1 MKAKIHPEYIDCHV
15 HCGCG
20 NSFTTR
26 ATVAK
31 LAVEICS
38 SCHPFYTGK
47 QKFVDAAGRVEK
59 FQQRFA
65 WKEDSIGSVLGDAQ
79 KARGEQRKALQD
91 EEAQKR
97 QKTLEKKKKSDE
109 RRVKILEEKKT
120 KYAEAEASKKAAEEA
135 KAAALA
141 EAEAKKAAAAEKAAE
156 KSAEKPAAEA

>member
-1 MKAKIHPEYIDCHV
+1 MKAEIHPEYVECHV

-65 WKEDSIGSVLGDAQ
+65 WKDDTIGSVLGDAQ
-79 KARGEQRKALQD
+79 KARGEQRKQLQD
-91 EEAQKR
+91 EEAKKR
-97 QKTLEKKKKSDE
+97 QKTLEKKKKTEE
-109 RRVKILEEKKT
+109 RRAKILEDKKS
-120 KYAEAEASKKAAEEA
+120 KYAEAEAAKKAAEEA
-135 KAAALA
+135 KAAAAA
-141 EAEAKKAAAAEKAAE
+141 EAEAKKAAAA
-156 KSAEKPAAEA
+156 AEKPAEGA